1 MSGAVDDADDLLA
14 AELAFGLLDADE
26 QAVARARFDADP
38 VLRARLVAWRQLAAA
53 LLDGVSE
60 PPRPSLWSEIA
71 AALPGND
78 NAPEPANPIARW
90 RAASISLGVLAA
102 IFGVLALRPDVR
114 APAPPARELHRPATP
129 PLVAVL
135 RARGETAAVAIG
147 FDPASQRLTLAAD
160 ALQTGRGSAE
170 LWAIPAD
177 GVPRSL
183 GLIDA
188 AAPAW
193 RLSPEAARSVAPG
206 VTLAV
211 TLEPRGGSPTG
222 KPSGTPLLTGVIAT
236 AAREDARTPPP
247 AA

>member
-1 MSGAVDDADDLLA
+1 MSGQPDEADDLLA
-14 AELAFGLLDADE
+14 AELAFGLLDEEERAAA
-26 QAVARARFDADP
+26 QARLDADP
-38 VLRARLVAWRQLAAA
+38 LLRERLAAWERLA
-53 LLDGVSE
+53 VELLGVE
-60 PPRPSLWSEIA
+60 IDPPRPSLWSEIA

-78 NAPEPANPIARW
+78 NAPERANPVARW

-102 IFGVLALRPDVR
+102 IFGVLALRPSERSPV
-114 APAPPARELHRPATP
+114 PAPEVRRQAPP

-135 RARGETAAVAIG
+135 RAHGEAAAVAVG

-177 GVPRSL
+177 GTPRSL

-188 AAPAW
+188 VAPAW
-193 RLSPEAARSVAPG
+193 RLSPEAARSIAPG

-222 KPSGTPLLTGVIAT
+222 KPSGTPLLTGVIAV
-236 AAREDARTPPP
+236 AAREDARPSPG
-247 AA
+247 A